1 MDCLWDLLVLVSL
14 AGLVIFAVYGV
25 CNTANESRDCFFV
38 MPRTFVEMVLCR
50 YVISVQ
56 TNDLLTN

>member
-25 CNTANESRDCFFV
+25 CNTANERISGLFFCDAENV
-38 MPRTFVEMVLCR
+38 CGDGSMSVCHLCP
-50 YVISVQ
+50 
-56 TNDLLTN
+56 DK

>member
-25 CNTANESRDCFFV
+25 CNTANERISGLFF
-38 MPRTFVEMVLCR
+38 L
-50 YVISVQ
+50 
-56 TNDLLTN
+56 